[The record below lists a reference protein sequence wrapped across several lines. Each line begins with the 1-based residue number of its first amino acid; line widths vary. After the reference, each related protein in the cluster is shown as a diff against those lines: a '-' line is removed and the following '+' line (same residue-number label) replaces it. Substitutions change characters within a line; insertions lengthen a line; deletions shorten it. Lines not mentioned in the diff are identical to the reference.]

1 MGQYLWYIFYNIIIG
16 FIYYYYFFFIQYKN
30 INDKFEKET
39 SISLIKKYIYNKS
52 GIKILRYD
60 YLHSEE
66 NNTDFREIKLMLSD
80 NTILK
85 YEIKEEVFDANTS
98 FYEILINKPS

>member
-1 MGQYLWYIFYNIIIG
+1 MLLLIFSIARKGSMKYGFLLAAIALLIVAHRAYLMFSPA
-16 FIYYYYFFFIQYKN
+16 IYMMLLTAVYVN
-30 INDKFEKET
+30 P
-39 SISLIKKYIYNKS
+39 
-52 GIKILRYD
+52 
-60 YLHSEE
+60 
-66 NNTDFREIKLMLSD
+66 DFREIKLMLSD